1 MQIMINEIKNWIKE
15 AADLVKEEIAKNDM
29 TIDTK
34 EGRKDLVTSV
44 DKKSARFFSRT
55 NQ

>member
-1 MQIMINEIKNWIKE
+1 
-15 AADLVKEEIAKNDM
+15 M

-44 DKKSARFFSRT
+44 DKKVQDFLVEQI
-55 NQ
+55 N